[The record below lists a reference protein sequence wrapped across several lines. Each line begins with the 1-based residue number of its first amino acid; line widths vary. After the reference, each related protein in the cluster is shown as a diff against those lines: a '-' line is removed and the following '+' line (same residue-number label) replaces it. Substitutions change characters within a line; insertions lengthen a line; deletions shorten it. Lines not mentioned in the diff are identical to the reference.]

1 MEKENNNFKEAY
13 VVNARKVL
21 EIVKQEK
28 EKEKNKIE
36 KQGEEHDGGR

>member
-28 EKEKNKIE
+28 EKNKIE